1 MTIYR
6 NTRSSLGGNRTVRL
20 LLLTLAL
27 LALVLSLTLPAY
39 AAEDDANYSDEI
51 WRNGTYYSTLGDMAG
66 RRLYVYGIVDSA
78 QELPEDGT
86 DADVVLNSGEAA
98 GRLDAALYLYRI
110 CGTQAQGHSPFTD
123 VPEEYKDAVD
133 WLYEAGVTKGISSTL
148 YGTGNI
154 TEYQALVMLSRLL
167 HWGTE
172 DREEVFRMADSL
184 GLLSLEP
191 DGPVFTCGQLYQIL
205 SALLDYRFPERCVP
219 ARAEMSIP
227 MQIFLEAES
236 YEGALRQI
244 RSALLYLPR
253 YILVRF
259 TEACPREDIDLFRQ
273 HFDRLR
279 ADAGLPIIGALNLT
293 FQTPY
298 ALSFTAERDYRLWLT
313 HYSDAYTVR
322 ADAQDWLR
330 VYADEAYSEAL
341 RRFEEQ
347 YLLPLGELASYHE
360 RIVGAH
366 ELLCSLAAY
375 DYSAYENRDRPQAY
389 RILGFIENRSVVC
402 DGYARA
408 YQWMLLCLGI
418 DSYEVVGIANGEC
431 HAWNKVR
438 LEDSW
443 YNVDACWGD
452 GWDYPKYLLK
462 SDAWFQNNQHS
473 FTDGFSDSIFASPS
487 DYKPS

>member
-1 MTIYR
+1 MTISK
-6 NTRSSLGGNRTVRL
+6 NSRSSLYGSKNVKL
-20 LLLTLAL
+20 LFLFLAL
-27 LALVLSLTLPAY
+27 MALILGITVPVA
-39 AAEDDANYSDEI
+39 AAEADVSYSDEI
-51 WRNGTYYSTLGDMAG
+51 WRNGTYDSTLGDMAG
-66 RRLYVYGIVDSA
+66 RRLYVYGVVDSA
-78 QELPEDGT
+78 QEVPEDGT
-86 DADVVLNSGEAA
+86 DADVILNAGEAA

-148 YGTGNI
+148 YGTGSI

-167 HWGTE
+167 QWGTE
-172 DREEVFRMADSL
+172 ERDKVFQIADSL
-184 GLLSLEP
+184 GLLPLGP
-191 DGPVFTCGQLYQIL
+191 DGPVFTSGQLYQLL
-205 SALLDYRFPERCVP
+205 SALLDCRFPERCVP

-227 MQIFLEAES
+227 MQISLEAEC
-236 YEGALRQI
+236 YEDALRQI
-244 RSALLYLPR
+244 RAALLYLPK
-253 YILVRF
+253 YIRVRF
-259 TEACPREDIDLFRQ
+259 SEACPQEDIGLFRQ

-293 FQTPY
+293 YRSPY
-298 ALSFTAERDYRLWLT
+298 TLSFTSERDYCLWLT

-322 ADAQDWLR
+322 ADALDWLR
-330 VYADEAYSEAL
+330 VYEDEAYSEAL
-341 RRFEEQ
+341 RRFQDQ
-347 YLLPLGELASYHE
+347 YILPLGELASDHD

-366 ELLCSLAAY
+366 ELLCTLASY
-375 DYSAYENRDRPQAY
+375 DYSAYENKDRPQAY

-402 DGYARA
+402 DGYARV

-418 DSYEVVGIANGEC
+418 DSYEVVGEANGEC

-462 SDAWFQNNQHS
+462 SDAYFQDNQHS
-473 FTDGFSDSIFASPS
+473 FTDGFSDSVFASPS

>member
-6 NTRSSLGGNRTVRL
+6 NTRGSLGGNRTVRL
-20 LLLTLAL
+20 LLITLAL
-27 LALVLSLTLPAY
+27 LALVLSLALPAY
-39 AAEDDANYSDEI
+39 AAEDDISYSDEI
-51 WRNGTYYSTLGDMAG
+51 WKNGNYDSTLGDMAG

-86 DADVVLNSGEAA
+86 DADVILNAGEAA
-98 GRLDAALYLYRI
+98 GRLDAAMYLYRI

-148 YGTGNI
+148 YGTGSI

-172 DREEVFRMADSL
+172 DRDEVFRMADSL
-184 GLLSLEP
+184 GLLPQEP
-191 DGPVFTCGQLYQIL
+191 DGPVFTNGQLYQLL
-205 SALLDYRFPERCVP
+205 SALLNYRFPERCVP
-219 ARAEMSIP
+219 AREEMSVP
-227 MQIFLEAES
+227 KQISLEAES
-236 YEGALRQI
+236 YEDALRQI
-244 RSALLYLPR
+244 RAALLYLPR

-259 TEACPREDIDLFRQ
+259 SEACLQENIDLFRQ

-293 FQTPY
+293 YQTPY
-298 ALSFTAERDYRLWLT
+298 TLSFTSERDYRLWLT

-322 ADAQDWLR
+322 ADTLDWLQ
-330 VYADEAYSEAL
+330 VYEDEAYSEAL
-341 RRFEEQ
+341 RSFRDQ
-347 YLLPLGELASYHE
+347 YILPLGELASDHD

-366 ELLCSLAAY
+366 ELLCSLASY
-375 DYSAYENRDRPQAY
+375 DYSAYENKDRPQAY
-389 RILGFIENRSVVC
+389 RILGFIENQTVVC
-402 DGYARA
+402 DGYARV

-418 DSYEVVGIANGEC
+418 DNYEVVGEANGEC

-438 LEDSW
+438 LEDTW

-462 SDAWFQNNQHS
+462 SDAWFQDNQHG
-473 FTDGFSDSIFASPS
+473 FTDGFSDSVFASPS

>member
-39 AAEDDANYSDEI
+39 AAENDISYSDEI
-51 WRNGTYYSTLGDMAG
+51 WRNGNYDSTLGDLAG
-66 RRLYVYGIVDSA
+66 RRLYVYGVVDSA
-78 QELPEDGT
+78 QEVPEDGT
-86 DADVVLNSGEAA
+86 DADVVLNSGEVA

-110 CGTQAQGHSPFTD
+110 CGEKPQGHSPFTD
-123 VPEEYKDAVD
+123 VPEQYAEAVD

-148 YGTGNI
+148 YGTGSI

-172 DREEVFRMADSL
+172 DRDEVFRMADSM
-184 GLLSLEP
+184 GLLPLEP
-191 DGPVFTCGQLYQIL
+191 DGPVFTNGQLYQIL
-205 SALLDYRFPERCVP
+205 SALLDCRFPERCVP
-219 ARAEMSIP
+219 ARGEMSIP

-259 TEACPREDIDLFRQ
+259 SEACPREDIDLFRQ

-322 ADAQDWLR
+322 ADALDWLR
-330 VYADEAYSEAL
+330 VYEDEAYSKAL
-341 RRFEEQ
+341 RSFHDQ
-347 YLLPLGELASYHE
+347 YILPLEELASDHD

-366 ELLCSLAAY
+366 DLLCSLASY

-462 SDAWFQNNQHS
+462 SDAYFEDNQHG
-473 FTDGFSDSIFASPS
+473 FTDGFSNSVFASPS

>member
-6 NTRSSLGGNRTVRL
+6 NTRGSLGGSKTVRL
-20 LLLTLAL
+20 LFFSLAL
-27 LALVLSLTLPAY
+27 LALALSLTLPAY
-39 AAEDDANYSDEI
+39 AAEDNSYSDEI
-51 WRNGTYYSTLGDMAG
+51 WKNGNYNSTLGDMAG

-110 CGTQAQGHSPFTD
+110 CGTQAQGHAPFMD

-172 DREEVFRMADSL
+172 DRDEVFRMADSL
-184 GLLSLEP
+184 GLLPLEP
-191 DGPVFTCGQLYQIL
+191 DSPVFTNGQLYQIL
-205 SALLDYRFPERCVP
+205 SALLDCHFPERCVP
-219 ARAEMSIP
+219 AREEMSIP
-227 MQIFLEAES
+227 MQISLEAEC
-236 YEGALRQI
+236 YEDALRQI

-259 TEACPREDIDLFRQ
+259 SEVCPQEDIDLFQQ
-273 HFDRLR
+273 HFDWLR

-298 ALSFTAERDYRLWLT
+298 TLSFTAEREYRLWLT

-347 YLLPLGELASYHE
+347 YLLPLGELASDHE

-389 RILGFIENRSVVC
+389 RILGFIENQTIVC

-418 DSYEVVGIANGEC
+418 DSYEVVGTANGEC
-431 HAWNKVR
+431 HAWNKVS
-438 LEDSW
+438 LDGAW
-443 YNVDACWGD
+443 YNVDACWDDAGSTTA
-452 GWDYPKYLLK
+452 YLLK
-462 SDAWFQNNQHS
+462 SDAYFEDHRHS
-473 FTDGFSDSIFASPS
+473 FTDSFSKTAYASPS
-487 DYKPS
+487 DYKTSQ